1 MSGLRVLIA
10 VGVIVFVAALVFST
24 YTPLLLTAKMTPTI
38 CPPKAPC
45 P

>member
-1 MSGLRVLIA
+1 MRGVRVLIA

-24 YTPLLLTAKMTPTI
+24 YSPIPPPATMTPTI